1 MANNFIANKSPQ
13 KTLSGRLNNI
23 IKFSTELRWLVGF
36 FYFSGW
42 KEVYENLK
50 KNETVKIRLLIGL
63 EVGKH
68 LNGIFEH
75 DVQELNLS
83 HDEQFNAFMTSMGFA
98 VNNEQQD
105 TKEFYEQ
112 VHFFLEM
119 LQEERLI
126 IKKTQQPNH
135 AKLYLFEMNDE
146 EREKHAF
153 DGYLITGS
161 SNLTRSG
168 LHGQQEFNVEI
179 KDYGYGEAVDYF
191 EELWQNAIPITDIE
205 KRKQFLIDFIKHR
218 SQAAMVDPFDAYTL
232 ILKTFLDLQNQ
243 KKIKPQVERLLEDN
257 GFKKFSYQLDAVN
270 QALGVIEQY
279 NGVVIADVVGLGKSV
294 IASLIARNLDSKGI
308 IICPPGLIG
317 DYSDKTG
324 WWGYVRNF
332 DLNGWHVYSRGQ
344 VENLAEDLDDSDI
357 ETIIIDE
364 AHSFRNQDT
373 AAYEALM
380 DICRGKQ
387 VILLTATPFNNSP
400 ADIFSLLKLFIIPG
414 LSGITIEN
422 NLEGLF
428 RGYNYRFKKLSEILK
443 NYNSG
448 DPAKRDKAEKEY
460 IKTLGEEPPVNPQL
474 VRDESAK
481 LAAKIKEVISPV
493 VIRRNRLDLE
503 KDHLYSEE
511 VGELPKVA
519 PPEELF
525 FYLNESQSEFYD
537 RILTTYF
544 SEDGL
549 FNGAIYQPSSYE
561 TIAEEDSMDM
571 EGNRV
576 FQQQRNLFDFMRRL
590 LVKRFESSFGA
601 FEKTIERFIHVHEIV
616 LQFIDNTDGKYILDR
631 SLMEKIYEYDEGD
644 ILEVLYKFE
653 NDLLKKKI
661 PKNNTVYK
669 IKSFQ
674 KAKEFIA
681 DIHKDLELFK
691 RIKQE
696 IEEEELVEDDP
707 KRDTILARIDQ
718 ITKEDPA
725 RKVVIFTEYV
735 DTVLHLEPYF
745 RERFKTGLLICDGK
759 ITKALSKDLERNFNA
774 QYEGTW
780 HNDFQ
785 ILITSDKL
793 SEGFN
798 LNRAGAIINYDIPWN
813 PTRVIQRVG
822 RINRIGQ
829 KVFDELYIFNFF
841 PSETG
846 ADYVKSR
853 EIAQQKMFMIHNALG
868 EDSRIFHP
876 DEVPTESGL
885 YKKINE
891 NPEDEEELNTITQV
905 RNIYNEIENKYP
917 EVIKRIEKLPARVK
931 SAKEFK
937 TSNVN
942 VLRKKGLSLFAQQGA
957 GTSDTEVESLT
968 FENLLE
974 FVRCEYETSRL
985 KLSEE
990 FWPVYETVKTHKET
1004 IRSNKN
1010 ELAIETKAH
1019 GNLKVALKIMNA
1031 SEEENIA
1038 FIKTI
1043 IKDIKH
1049 YFTMPKYTL
1058 RRLAFENLT
1067 LKSSNKK
1074 WEQFFKELN
1083 YIKERYGTDYLDRV
1097 LEKVKNQ
1104 KEEVIIAVENR
1115 DENQKK

>member
-1 MANNFIANKSPQ
+1 MAKNFISNKSPQ

-23 IKFSTELRWLVGF
+23 IKFSKELRWLVGF

-50 KNETVKIRLLIGL
+50 KNDEVNIRLLVGL

-68 LNGIFEH
+68 LSGIFEH
-75 DVQELNLS
+75 DVQELDLS
-83 HDEQFNAFMTSMGFA
+83 HDEQFNAFMTSMGLA

-105 TKEFYEQ
+105 TQAFYEQ

-126 IKKTQQPNH
+126 IKKTKDPNH
-135 AKLYLFEMNDE
+135 AKLYLFEMNEE
-146 EREKHAF
+146 EREKHNF

-179 KDYGYGEAVDYF
+179 KDYGYDDAVTYF
-191 EELWQNAIPITDIE
+191 EELWNTAIPITEIPA
-205 KRKQFLIDFIKHR
+205 RKEFLIKFIQHR
-218 SQAAMVDPFDAYTL
+218 SQAAMVKPFDAYAL

-243 KKIKPQVERLLEDN
+243 KRIKPQVERLLETN
-257 GFKKFSYQLDAVN
+257 GFKKFTYQLDAVN

-294 IASLIARNLDSKGI
+294 IASLIARNLDTKGI

-317 DYSDKTG
+317 DHSDKTG

-332 DLNGWHVYSRGQ
+332 DLKGWHVYSRGGI
-344 VENLAEDLDDSDI
+344 ESLADELDDSDI
-357 ETIIIDE
+357 DTIIVDE
-364 AHSFRNQDT
+364 AHNFRNQDT

-380 DICRGKQ
+380 EICRGKKI
-387 VILLTATPFNNSP
+387 ILLTATPFNNSP

-414 LSGITIEN
+414 LSGITLEN

-428 RGYNYRFKKLSEILK
+428 RSYNYRFKQLSDILK
-443 NYNSG
+443 NYNSS
-448 DPAKRDKAEKEY
+448 DPEKRAKAEKEY
-460 IKTLGEEPPVNPQL
+460 IKTLGELPPVNPQL
-474 VRDESAK
+474 VRDASAK
-481 LAAKIKEVISPV
+481 LATTIKEVISPV

-503 KDHLYSEE
+503 KDHLYSSE

-525 FYLNESQSEFYD
+525 YYLNKSQSEFYD
-537 RILTTYF
+537 RIVKDYF
-544 SEDGL
+544 SEKGL

-561 TIAEEDSMDM
+561 SHTDEDSLDM

-616 LQFIDNTDGKYILDR
+616 LQFIENTDGKYILDR
-631 SLMEKIYEYDEGD
+631 GLMEKIYLYDDDE
-644 ILEVLYKFE
+644 ILDVLYKFE

-669 IKSFQ
+669 INSFQ
-674 KAKEFIA
+674 RKKEFLE
-681 DIHKDLELFK
+681 DIQKDLALFK
-691 RIKQE
+691 RIKKE
-696 IEEEELVEDDP
+696 IAVEQLVENDP
-707 KRDTILARIDQ
+707 KRENILKKVRDILKQNPD
-718 ITKEDPA
+718 
-725 RKVVIFTEYV
+725 RKIILFTEYV

-745 RERFKTGLLICDGK
+745 REKLKETVLICDGK
-759 ITKALSKDLERNFNA
+759 ITKTLSKDLERNFNA

-785 ILITSDKL
+785 VLITSDKL

-829 KVFDELYIFNFF
+829 KVFDKLFIFNFF

-846 ADYVKSR
+846 ANFVKSR

-868 EDSRIFHP
+868 EDSRIFDP
-876 DEVPTESGL
+876 EEEPTASGL

-891 NPEDEEELNTITQV
+891 NPEDEDEVNTITQV
-905 RNIYNEIENKYP
+905 RNAYNEILEKHP
-917 EVIKRIEKLPARVK
+917 EVIDSIEKLPARVK
-931 SAKEFK
+931 SAKTFEA
-937 TSNVN
+937 SNVN
-942 VLRKKGLSLFAQQGA
+942 VLRKKGLSLFAQQGN
-957 GTSDTEVESLT
+957 TENAEVVSIT
-968 FENLLE
+968 FENLLD
-974 FVRCEYETSRL
+974 FVKCDFGTPRL
-985 KLSEE
+985 ALSES
-990 FWPVYETVKTHKET
+990 FWPIYENIKTHKEVV
-1004 IRSNKN
+1004 RSANN

-1019 GNLKVALKIMNA
+1019 DNLKVSLKVIDP
-1031 SEEENIA
+1031 SQENDIK

-1049 YFTMPKYTL
+1049 YYSLPKYTL
-1058 RRLAFENLT
+1058 RRLAFEKLNPN
-1067 LKSSNKK
+1067 SSQKNWKH
-1074 WEQFFKELN
+1074 FFKELD
-1083 YIKERYGTDYLDRV
+1083 YIKKRYGADYLERI
-1097 LEKVKNQ
+1097 LEKVKDQ
-1104 KEEVIIAVENR
+1104 KEEIIIAVEN
-1115 DENQKK
+1115 QKK